1 MLPLGRCP
9 HPIFS
14 IRAAPAGARTCRR
27 PRGSALRCRRGAG
40 AAAIRSRVLSA
51 PREERSVSV
60 AGGTSRHDV
69 GKCWQMVTG
78 TACTQTRPAHRN
90 GLLRRGIS
98 ERRGRDCS
106 PVRTTRHDCR
116 KCAVSDPPG
125 AGGLGRRYAGETG
138 PMIVKVGNNQKE
150 SRAHIGACRRCNAG
164 ERLMSLLVAVF
175 NQKSEWPGKTI
186 TYGDARHEFI
196 LQDCG
201 PISAQALLGYDTQ
214 GQLDWTD
221 EGLRE
226 WTQRAAQAAAP
237 VTVEPPS
244 PSAEA
249 AAAALYRMGGA
260 PGDEAARLSPAP
272 GTPTDAEV
280 LRPPLDAH
288 SPSSPEPPVSV
299 QPRKKV
305 SHTAAGAVKAAS
317 VGPAPM
323 PASEEAMPDAAGS
336 TASHPALA
344 EAGSSA
350 RCSASVSP
358 SSVCLGSSFSL
369 AAPAAGPATGHGQGA
384 PHRRHRSRGHQHGG
398 RPAACCRCAR
408 RFSAVGLTP

>member
-1 MLPLGRCP
+1 
-9 HPIFS
+9 
-14 IRAAPAGARTCRR
+14 
-27 PRGSALRCRRGAG
+27 
-40 AAAIRSRVLSA
+40 
-51 PREERSVSV
+51 
-60 AGGTSRHDV
+60 
-69 GKCWQMVTG
+69 
-78 TACTQTRPAHRN
+78 
-90 GLLRRGIS
+90 
-98 ERRGRDCS
+98 
-106 PVRTTRHDCR
+106 
-116 KCAVSDPPG
+116 
-125 AGGLGRRYAGETG
+125 
-138 PMIVKVGNNQKE
+138 MIVKVGNNQKE

-344 EAGSSA
+344 EAGFI
-350 RCSASVSP
+350 CSLFG
-358 SSVCLGSSFSL
+358 LGVPLLGVLGLILSL
-369 AAPAAGPATGHGQGA
+369 AARRQAQRLGMAKGLPTAGIVLGVISTV
-384 PHRRHRSRGHQHGG
+384 
-398 RPAACCRCAR
+398 
-408 RFSAVGLTP
+408 VGLLLVVVALVG